1 MYTPATRLADVIF
14 DDFSM
19 IPLLNRFGI
28 RLGLGDSSIES
39 ICTKHNIDTDFF
51 LTILNTYA
59 SRSDTSLNQSLMNM
73 DTEQTIR
80 YLESTNTYYAS
91 AALPNIERHFR
102 ALHERSM
109 ASANNLEFLWKF
121 FQELK
126 SELTSRIEFDNSVWF
141 PALRKLLQNP
151 ADGSLRKDM
160 TKELA
165 GLPADE
171 NAIEDKVDDLTSFFI
186 IHLRGEYD
194 QNLCLAVVTSLMAL
208 EKDIKRNNRIRNL
221 ILRPVTRAALSAE
234 S

>member
-59 SRSDTSLNQSLMNM
+59 SRSDSSLNQSLMDM

-109 ASANNLEFLWKF
+109 ASA
-121 FQELK
+121 K
-126 SELTSRIEFDNSVWF
+126 SELTSRIEFDNNVWF

-221 ILRPVTRAALSAE
+221 ILRPITRTALSAE
-234 S
+234 P